1 MHEFMYECVNVF
13 IHACGGAYVC
23 MHDVDA
29 FVWMYQRRTLSILS
43 NPKQGSVKVP
53 GSKELFS

>member
-1 MHEFMYECVNVF
+1 MYECVNVF
-13 IHACGGAYVC
+13 IHACGGACVC
-23 MHDVDA
+23 VHDVDV

-53 GSKELFS
+53 GSKELFN